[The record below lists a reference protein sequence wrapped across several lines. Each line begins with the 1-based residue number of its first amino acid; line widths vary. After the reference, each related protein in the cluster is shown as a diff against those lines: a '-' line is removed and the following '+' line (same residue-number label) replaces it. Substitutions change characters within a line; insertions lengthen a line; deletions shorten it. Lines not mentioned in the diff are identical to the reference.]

1 VSSLRRSETPC
12 VVAAVVLSALLI
24 QPSWSGDGALAAQ
37 ASVDPTVRVTTGALS
52 LNVGGRLH
60 TQFNTTSVEG
70 EPRSELFL
78 RRARIEL
85 AVEVGH
91 RVSGTIQPEFGNDR
105 VGLRDAYVDF
115 ALTRELTLR
124 TGKAYR
130 PFGLLEQTSSK
141 RILPV
146 ERGLRTRGVDGMDTY
161 AVMNALAY
169 SDRDVGVQLVTRLP
183 ADLGVTAG
191 VFRGPLHG
199 AVGPHASYQYAAR
212 LTHRANSNV
221 RLGAGWSSRDFERT
235 SGGTLGT
242 ERGHAFE
249 VDMEYGTFA
258 PGLHVLAEL
267 SLGDANPV
275 TESRFLGG
283 QAWIAYRSEPF
294 GDAGAMI
301 EPLLR
306 FSHADISVDGAPA
319 TQRGGTLVTPG
330 VALYLGPLNR
340 IAVNYDVWF
349 GQGATDDARSL
360 KVMFQLGF

>member
-1 VSSLRRSETPC
+1 
-12 VVAAVVLSALLI
+12 VAAVVSATLLL
-24 QPSWSGDGALAAQ
+24 QPAWSVDGAVAAQ
-37 ASVDPTVRVTTGALS
+37 ASIDPTVRVTTGAIS
-52 LNVGGRLH
+52 LNIGGRLH

-85 AVEVGH
+85 AADVGS
-91 RVSGTIQPEFGNDR
+91 RVSGVLQPEFGNDR

-115 ALTRELTLR
+115 ALTPDVTLR

-146 ERGLRTRGVDGMDTY
+146 ERGVRIRGVDGMDTY

-169 SDRDVGVQLVTRLP
+169 SERDVGVQVVAQLP
-183 ADLGVTAG
+183 ADLGMTAG

-212 LTHRANSNV
+212 LTHRARTNV

-235 SGGTLGT
+235 SGGTIDT
-242 ERGHAFE
+242 QRGHAFE

-275 TESRFLGG
+275 TESRFMGG

-306 FSHADISVDGAPA
+306 LSHADISVDGAPG

-330 VALYLGPLNR
+330 FALYLGPLNR
-340 IAVNYDVWF
+340 IAVNYDLWF
-349 GQGATDDARSL
+349 GQGATRDARSL